1 MEPLC
6 IEKDGEIQCH
16 VHPRHVWQLMVGP
29 ALLLL
34 LILFVMNFTQIY
46 QDTQRVS
53 AWQFNIGVLFL
64 DVLFSVAILVPSY
77 LWIWL
82 DHRSFVYIIRKDE
95 LVIRKGIIRKRNSII
110 SYDKIRNVQRRQSL
124 LERIFGLCTISIETA
139 SISPEFPDAMIPG
152 MLNTRELTEIILGKM
167 HANEK
172 AEANI
177 GDTMRQILSQLK
189 DLNRRDQRAEDSKL
203 GNAGEG
209 DFSPSQI
216 LSQLKDLIKRDRQ
229 GEDRKLGNA
238 GKEGFL
244 PISDEKIVK
253 K

>member
-95 LVIRKGIIRKRNSII
+95 LVIRKGIIRKRNNLIP
-110 SYDKIRNVQRRQSL
+110 YDKIRNVQRLQSL

-139 SISPEFPDAMIPG
+139 SISLDFPDSAIPG
-152 MLNTRELTEIILGKM
+152 MLNTKELTETILGKM

-189 DLNRRDQRAEDSKL
+189 DLNRRDQREEDRGGS
-203 GNAGEG
+203 EG
-209 DFSPSQI
+209 
-216 LSQLKDLIKRDRQ
+216 LIK
-229 GEDRKLGNA
+229 
-238 GKEGFL
+238 
-244 PISDEKIVK
+244 
-253 K
+253 